1 MAMFTVL
8 VHTLGDPPRMLI
20 FVTHLHDCMVTVA
33 STLCM
38 LMFCLVPLQ
47 ELTAD
52 KLGFAKS
59 VREVGY
65 GTTKDRSIIIEG
77 CPNLSAV
84 TIWVRGG
91 NKMVLDEV
99 RRSLHDALCVA
110 RNLVRHKGVERGDS
124 ILPVPWLQLVH
135 SRLLAVIWPSSTHC
149 PCNL

>member
-1 MAMFTVL
+1 MLLTALLAPVL
-8 VHTLGDPPRMLI
+8 V
-20 FVTHLHDCMVTVA
+20 CA
-33 STLCM
+33 C
-38 LMFCLVPLQ
+38 LQ
-47 ELTAD
+47 ELTPD

-110 RNLVRHKGVERGDS
+110 RNLVSEGWWLRAWGCGLEGLWALSAEAAGLRRG
-124 ILPVPWLQLVH
+124 LMQQM
-135 SRLLAVIWPSSTHC
+135 RGC
-149 PCNL
+149 C

>member
-1 MAMFTVL
+1 M
-8 VHTLGDPPRMLI
+8 
-20 FVTHLHDCMVTVA
+20 HL
-33 STLCM
+33 L
-38 LMFCLVPLQ
+38 PLQ

-110 RNLVRHKGVERGDS
+110 RNLVRLKGVGKAARLS
-124 ILPVPWLQLVH
+124 WLGLSTHTCRRVIGISRH
-135 SRLLAVIWPSSTHC
+135 IAHATTGWLHHKRLL
-149 PCNL
+149 

>member
-1 MAMFTVL
+1 MNRPHHNAFSSAIV
-8 VHTLGDPPRMLI
+8 
-20 FVTHLHDCMVTVA
+20 
-33 STLCM
+33 
-38 LMFCLVPLQ
+38 Q
-47 ELTAD
+47 ELTPD

-110 RNLVRHKGVERGDS
+110 RNLVRLPRVLGGSLVGSEGVTVCARR
-124 ILPVPWLQLVH
+124 H
-135 SRLLAVIWPSSTHC
+135 NLLHR
-149 PCNL
+149 

>member
-1 MAMFTVL
+1 MCASNWQACLTSC
-8 VHTLGDPPRMLI
+8 GPRCRPRCRL
-20 FVTHLHDCMVTVA
+20 
-33 STLCM
+33 
-38 LMFCLVPLQ
+38 LQ

-110 RNLVRHKGVERGDS
+110 RNLVSGIEK
-124 ILPVPWLQLVH
+124 
-135 SRLLAVIWPSSTHC
+135 
-149 PCNL
+149 N

>member
-1 MAMFTVL
+1 MSLALKLGLLSHCLRWAPPKMACCKVFSRCKMCSHQVSLCACNAAPL
-8 VHTLGDPPRMLI
+8 V
-20 FVTHLHDCMVTVA
+20 
-33 STLCM
+33 
-38 LMFCLVPLQ
+38 Q
-47 ELTAD
+47 ELTPD

-99 RRSLHDALCVA
+99 RRSLHDAL
-110 RNLVRHKGVERGDS
+110 
-124 ILPVPWLQLVH
+124 
-135 SRLLAVIWPSSTHC
+135 
-149 PCNL
+149 